1 MGFIRSKFGLNTFQ
15 LKLIAIT
22 SMLIDHIGAVLL
34 PEYLVLR
41 YIGRIAFPI
50 FCFLLT
56 EGFFHTRDIC
66 RYGYRLALFAL
77 LSEIPYDLAF
87 SQSVFTL
94 EKQNVFFTLLVGFGL
109 LHILEKSKE
118 RPIQI
123 VEILLAMWLA
133 EILRTDYGFRGILL
147 ICIFYYLRE
156 FPLARTAA
164 GAFWNFMFKGRVQH
178 YGVLSMLPIALYNG
192 KKGPGLKYM
201 FYIFYP
207 LHLLVLHMLQ
217 LYWK

>member
-1 MGFIRSKFGLNTFQ
+1 MDFIKNKLGLNTFQ

-22 SMLIDHIGAVLL
+22 SMLVDHIGAILL

-41 YIGRIAFPI
+41 YIGRIAFPV

-56 EGFFHTRDIC
+56 EGFFHTRDIY

-87 SQSVFTL
+87 RQTIFSL
-94 EKQNVFFTLLVGFGL
+94 EKQNVFFTLLIGFVL
-109 LHILEKSKE
+109 MYVLEKSKE
-118 RPIQI
+118 RPVQI
-123 VEILLAMWLA
+123 LEILLAMWLA

-156 FPLARTAA
+156 FNIAKIAA
-164 GAFWNFMFKGRVQH
+164 GAFWNFMFQGSVQY
-178 YGVLSMLPIALYNG
+178 YGAISMVPIALYNG
-192 KKGPGLKYM
+192 KKGPGLKYL

-207 LHLLVLHMLQ
+207 LHLLILHLLQ
-217 LYWK
+217 LYLK

>member
-1 MGFIRSKFGLNTFQ
+1 MDFIKNKFGLNTFQ

-22 SMLIDHIGAVLL
+22 SMLIDHIGAILL
-34 PEYLVLR
+34 PENLVLR
-41 YIGRIAFPI
+41 CIGRIAFPI

-56 EGFFHTRDIC
+56 EGFFHTRDIY

-87 SQSVFTL
+87 RQTIFTL
-94 EKQNVFFTLLVGFGL
+94 ENQNVFFTLLIGFGL
-109 LHILEKSKE
+109 LYVLEKSKE
-118 RPIQI
+118 RPVQ
-123 VEILLAMWLA
+123 VLEILLAMWLT
-133 EILRTDYGFRGILL
+133 EILHTDYGFRGILL

-156 FPLARTAA
+156 LTLAKIAA
-164 GAFWNFMFKGRVQH
+164 GACWNFLFPGRVQY
-178 YGVLSMLPIALYNG
+178 YGVFSMVPIALYNG
-192 KKGPGLKYM
+192 KKGPGFKYM

-207 LHLLVLHMLQ
+207 LHLLILHLLQ